1 MARLGDIIKS
11 RRERMGL
18 SLREFANICGLS
30 HAYISKLEGGDPKT
44 KKDIM
49 PSISS
54 LEKLAPVLSMSME
67 ELLKEIG
74 YIDYTKKFEP
84 SNLKLLRNGMT
95 YEQMVED
102 IAEKTGE
109 SIDPMVYEALEKG
122 LDKNPSPLFI
132 DVLAKY
138 ANVDHSFFYRK
149 NTPEVLEYCR
159 HVAPYTYEVG
169 SKETT
174 YTIKEDLKE
183 FVLNPENEDYL
194 RLAKELCD
202 KKLNVKFIREV
213 LFKD

>member
-1 MARLGDIIKS
+1 MARLGDIVRAK
-11 RRERMGL
+11 RESMGL
-18 SLREFANICGLS
+18 SLREFANKCGLS

-74 YIDYTKKFEP
+74 YIDYIKKFEP

-95 YEQMVED
+95 YEQIVED

-109 SIDPMVYEALEKG
+109 SIEPMVYEALERG
-122 LDKNPSPLFI
+122 IDINPSPLFI

-149 NTPEVLEYCR
+149 NTPEALEYSR
-159 HVAPYTYEVG
+159 HVTPYRYEE
-169 SKETT
+169 SRSETT
-174 YTIKEDLKE
+174 FHIKEDLKE
-183 FVLNPENEDYL
+183 FVFNPENEDYL

-202 KKLNVKFIREV
+202 KKLNVKFIREA